1 VSCDQ
6 VRPLMA
12 ELALGIADGEE
23 RAQALRHLAG
33 CTECRR
39 ALEELSEVTDE
50 LLLLVPEHE
59 PPPGFES
66 RVLARVAPSPS
77 PSASAAPRRRL
88 RPRRA
93 LVGALAA
100 AAVAAVAATAI
111 TLNATSDDRRLAGHY
126 RQTLAQAHGSSFE
139 AARLLT
145 PSGARAGV
153 VFGYRGSP
161 SWIFVDVEPPYRSG
175 AYTAELTLTSGR
187 RVPLPSVRV
196 DPATGST
203 GRAIPVDLRQVAAVR
218 LVGRGPGGILSA
230 ELPHAGWGG

>member
-77 PSASAAPRRRL
+77 PSAAPRRRL

-161 SWIFVDVEPPYRSG
+161 SWIFVDVERPYRSG
-175 AYTAELTLTSGR
+175 GYAAELTLTSGR

-218 LVGRGPGGILSA
+218 LVGRGPGGVLSA